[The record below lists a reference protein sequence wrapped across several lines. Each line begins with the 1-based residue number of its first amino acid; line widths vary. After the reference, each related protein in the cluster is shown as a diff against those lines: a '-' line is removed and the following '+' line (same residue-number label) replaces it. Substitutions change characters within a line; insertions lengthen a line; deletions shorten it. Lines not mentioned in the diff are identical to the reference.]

1 MEEKIMINENMI
13 KTEEDIFAENEGL
26 IWHVVNRYF
35 NKGEG
40 LKKYGYDREDLF
52 QMGSIGL
59 VRAIRLFDK
68 SRGTAFSTYAV
79 PTIYGEIR
87 KLNRENNETGF
98 KIQRHIK
105 ELLNR
110 IRSHGEIT
118 SAKHAV
124 ELFNCKLEDA
134 EFALEVNR
142 ISHFSLDKEQQ
153 MKSGEQKQSV
163 AEFVPDPHANTEK
176 EVLRKV
182 ELEQMMA
189 TLTDRDK
196 KIMFLSL
203 EGKTQQEVAKIYGI
217 SQVQVS
223 RIIKN
228 SIKKMHKVKDA
239 V

>member
-1 MEEKIMINENMI
+1 MIAENMI
-13 KTEEDIFAENEGL
+13 KTEDDIFAENEGL
-26 IWHVVNRYF
+26 IWHVINRYF
-35 NKGEG
+35 MKGEA
-40 LKKYGYDREDLF
+40 LKKYGFDSNDLF
-52 QMGSIGL
+52 QMGAIGL

-68 SRGTAFSTYAV
+68 SKGNAFSTYAV
-79 PTIYGEIR
+79 PTIFGEIK

-98 KIQRHIK
+98 KLQRHIK

-110 IRSHGEIT
+110 IRRHGEVT
-118 SAKHAV
+118 SAEHAV

-142 ISHFSLDKEQQ
+142 ISSFSLDDTTK
-153 MKSGEQKQSV
+153 MKSGEQQASI
-163 AEFVPDPHANTEK
+163 AEYIPDPHTNTEK
-176 EVLRKV
+176 DVLRKI

-189 TLTDRDK
+189 ALTDRDK
-196 KIMFLSL
+196 NIMLLSL

-223 RIIKN
+223 RIIKS
-228 SIKKMHKVKDA
+228 SIQKMHKVKDA